1 MKRKR
6 QTYIGDF
13 TTQITRTRTD
23 AGPALTQPSQQTEAM
38 VTTQRKRIYRKK
50 RRTYRR
56 RARGITRIGNAGKD
70 VYSCIV
76 RTSLNGADD
85 LVTAATAATT
95 RLFTLDLNMQTILG
109 KSSWFEKIND
119 TFGTCRIK
127 WVRLRIRFTNDEAVN
142 STVKAGYYQI
152 PSDTYPSDLL
162 LTDTFWDNPSVK
174 PYMIASDGTEKTI
187 YINGTMLDE
196 AYSAGFASGY
206 KQSGVHWKWFSSDYI
221 PKLNYGKLYL
231 NSNAVD
237 IKAQANAMLIIVEA
251 GMDFAC
257 PFIATV

>member
-6 QTYIGDF
+6 QYQFGEI
-13 TTQITRTRTD
+13 TTPITRTRID
-23 AGPALTQPSQQTEAM
+23 SQGPVTQSQAM
-38 VTTQRKRIYRKK
+38 VTDKRKRIYRKK
-50 RRTYRR
+50 RSTYRR
-56 RARGITRIGNAGKD
+56 RNRGITRIGNAGKD

-76 RTSLNGADD
+76 RTSLNAGDD
-85 LVTAATAATT
+85 LFSAATASPT

-119 TFGTCRIK
+119 TFGTCRIR
-127 WVRLRIRFTNDEAVN
+127 WVRLKIRFANDESIN
-142 STVKAGYYQI
+142 STVKLGYYQI

-174 PYMIASDGTEKTI
+174 PYMVNTDGTEKTI

-221 PKLNYGKLYL
+221 PKLNYGKLYI
-231 NSNAVD
+231 NSNVSD
-237 IKAQANAMLIIVEA
+237 IKANVNACLVVIEV

-257 PFIATV
+257 PFLSYT